1 MILFCHGRSHGRIQ
15 FCFRR
20 SAIGSQADLKSMQ
33 FMYTTPLAPGG
44 VCVAPT
50 SRRGLHRKDA
60 LAQVRGNGAQGG
72 KMPRSSA
79 GRSGGAVRAASREPG
94 LPRWGPV
101 ARCQTRGNEEQGGK
115 MPRSSAGRLAASPVV
130 LGRLDERQRCLA
142 ILERHRSLAML
153 ERHCCHRDP

>member
-1 MILFCHGRSHGRIQ
+1 MIWFCHGHSHGRIQ

-94 LPRWGPV
+94 LPRWGSV
-101 ARCQTRGNEEQGGK
+101 ARCQPRGNGEQGGK
-115 MPRSSAGRLAASPVV
+115 MPRSSEGWLAE
-130 LGRLDERQRCLA
+130 LDADAARPCLA

-153 ERHCCHRDP
+153 ERHLDHLFQLP